1 MSTIA
6 NWSYKSTCTITPAGV
21 PDEWGDVV
29 AGTPYDLVCSWQSGG
44 TTKYTDDKGVEFTPS
59 LTVWTELINSVTG
72 EAMSKPKRGDML
84 TVSGVSYPIKQV
96 IEDDMSAFNSG
107 LNDFTLVA

>member
-1 MSTIA
+1 MSSIA
-6 NWSYKSTCTITPAGV
+6 NWSYKSTCTITPKCV

-29 AGTPYDLVCSWQSGG
+29 AGTPYQLVCGWQKGG
-44 TTKYTDDKGVEFTPS
+44 SDKYTDDKGVEFTPS
-59 LTVWTELINSVTG
+59 LTVWTELINAATG
-72 EAMSKPKRGDML
+72 ETMPTPKRGDTL
-84 TVSGVSYPIKQV
+84 TVGDQSYPIKQV